1 MAISAAKLE
10 EAMVGLSE
18 AWRGSEG
25 SGGWE
30 DVRVLES
37 VCVMRRNPVWEADC
51 EVYST
56 ERNIY
61 ASFEPSKLNL
71 KP

>member
-10 EAMVGLSE
+10 EAMVGLGV

-37 VCVMRRNPVWEADC
+37 VCATLLIGFL
-51 EVYST
+51 YS
-56 ERNIY
+56 
-61 ASFEPSKLNL
+61 
-71 KP
+71 